1 MDLFSILAEERIK
14 QAQRE
19 KQFDH
24 LPGAGKPLPKD
35 ELASVPENV
44 RMAYRIMKN
53 AGYTSEESE
62 IKLEMIPIKDLIKA
76 CETEEAKKQLNQE
89 LNEKILKYNRLLSKR
104 KINTNSSVFKNYE
117 EKINNKLL

>member
-62 IKLEMIPIKDLIKA
+62 IKLEMITIKDLIKA